1 MGQSRE
7 VVKPFL
13 ISPKQDECK
22 QQQIAA
28 LFLPKKEEFNMKAKE
43 KKPAIAI
50 IIGVEKPMK
59 EMKKKKMM
67 GGGAVTPMMLSKPK
81 MAKGGM
87 AKKKC

>member
-1 MGQSRE
+1 
-7 VVKPFL
+7 
-13 ISPKQDECK
+13 
-22 QQQIAA
+22 
-28 LFLPKKEEFNMKAKE
+28 MKAKE

-67 GGGAVTPMMLSKPK
+67 GGGAVTPMMLPKPK